1 MKNILKISFLFSLL
15 LVSFNSCDS
24 SEGENE
30 GKFNASPETGWVQF
44 QTSQLSIDLGG
55 YDVSVPAGIPVEVN
69 VPIVTNDLT
78 ISYSFVSVSGANPN
92 TVFSNT
98 GNLLSP
104 GGTSSTFG
112 TTYPE
117 IQLDMAEVAAANII
131 ETMVFDVVL
140 NGTDNAGIAIGISG
154 AEETRPTTIRVTICP
169 EIEVAI
175 AGLLTNDNFFVGDYN
190 LTVTSGG
197 SLFGGDVFAD
207 QTVTLTA
214 DAGAA
219 FNRSFEVA
227 YAPGGATNVIT
238 IGFNINSDG
247 QIVVENDIS
256 TNIACA
262 AGEDLTIGGDSANIF
277 TLDACTVA
285 ESESVTLNMLDF
297 FNSSG
302 GCGVGDITL
311 TVVLTKI

>member
-1 MKNILKISFLFSLL
+1 MKNIFKISFLFSLL

-55 YDVSVPAGIPVEVN
+55 YDVNLPAGIPVEVN
-69 VPIVTNDLT
+69 VPIVTEDLT
-78 ISYSFVSVSGANPN
+78 ISYSFVSISGANPN

-104 GGTSSTFG
+104 GGTSSTFD
-112 TTYPE
+112 TTFPE
-117 IQLDMAEVAAANII
+117 IQLNIAEVATANIT

-140 NGTDNAGIAIGISG
+140 DGTDNSGIAIGISG
-154 AEETRPTTIRVTICP
+154 SEETRPTTIRVTICP
-169 EIEVAI
+169 EIEVAV
-175 AGLLTNDNFFVGDYN
+175 AGLLTNDDFFVGDYN
-190 LTVTSGG
+190 LTVTSGD

-207 QTVTLTA
+207 QTITLTA
-214 DAGAA
+214 DAVGA
-219 FNRSFEVA
+219 FNRSFDVA
-227 YAPGGATNVIT
+227 YEPGGSTNVIT
-238 IGFNINSDG
+238 IGFNINPNG
-247 QIVVENDIS
+247 EIVIENDIS
-256 TNIACA
+256 SNIACA
-262 AGEDLTIGGDSANIF
+262 AGENLTVGGDSANIF

-285 ESESVTLNMLDF
+285 ESEGLTLNMLDF
-297 FNSSG
+297 FGSSG
-302 GCGVGDITL
+302 GCGVGDIPL

>member
-1 MKNILKISFLFSLL
+1 MKNIFKISFLFSLL

-30 GKFNASPETGWVQF
+30 GKFNESPESGWVQF

-69 VPIVTNDLT
+69 VPIVANDLT
-78 ISYSFVSVSGANPN
+78 ISYSFVPVSGANPN

-104 GGTSSTFG
+104 GGTSSNFDTTF
-112 TTYPE
+112 PE
-117 IQLDMAEVAAANII
+117 IQLNIAEVTAANIT

-140 NGTDNAGIAIGISG
+140 NGTDNSGIAIGISG
-154 AEETRPTTIRVTICP
+154 TEETRPTTIRVTICP

-175 AGLLTNDNFFVGDYN
+175 AGLLANDDFFVGDYN
-190 LTVTSGG
+190 LTVTSGD

-207 QTVTLTA
+207 QTVTVTA

-219 FNRSFEVA
+219 FNRSFDVA
-227 YAPGGATNVIT
+227 YAPGGNIVS

-247 QIVVENDIS
+247 QIVVQNDIS
-256 TNIACA
+256 TGIACA

-297 FNSSG
+297 FGGSG
-302 GCGVGDITL
+302 GCGVENIEL